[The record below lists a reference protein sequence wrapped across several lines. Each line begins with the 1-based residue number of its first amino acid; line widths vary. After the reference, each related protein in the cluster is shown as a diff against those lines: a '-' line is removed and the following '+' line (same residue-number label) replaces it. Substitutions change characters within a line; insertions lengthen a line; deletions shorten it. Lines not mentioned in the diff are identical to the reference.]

1 MFPDV
6 FDYRYQHQFGGA
18 FPKQMGGSSR
28 AVDKENPMLWKI
40 WFIELMFGFWA
51 DLQPFALSE

>member
-1 MFPDV
+1 MSPHH
-6 FDYRYQHQFGGA
+6 RCQHQFGGA

-28 AVDKENPMLWKI
+28 AVDKEYPMLWKI
-40 WFIELMFGFWA
+40 WFIELMFGFLA

>member
-40 WFIELMFGFWA
+40 WFIELMFGFLA
-51 DLQPFALSE
+51 DWQPFALSE

>member
-1 MFPDV
+1 MSPHH
-6 FDYRYQHQFGGA
+6 RYQHQFGGA
-18 FPKQMGGSSR
+18 FPKQVAGSSR

-40 WFIELMFGFWA
+40 WFIELMFGFLA

>member
-6 FDYRYQHQFGGA
+6 SDYPHQHQFGGA

-28 AVDKENPMLWKI
+28 TVDKENPMLWKI
-40 WFIELMFGFWA
+40 EFIDVIFGFWA